1 MSSTHPDREWELALA
16 KYAVIA
22 PLVCRDLN
30 HAERDALRKEIVAA
44 AHLFP
49 GDRVQRIAPRTLRQ
63 WILLYRKCGLDGLR
77 AGPRKDKGVPRAV
90 PLDVLE
96 RAKALK
102 AELPKRSS
110 NTICDLLA
118 AEGKGPVSPSTLAYH
133 FRHNPVVVLPQ
144 QDGGAAKAFRRF
156 EHAKTNDCW
165 QSDMSD
171 GLWLPDPADP
181 TRNRKC
187 YLTGFI
193 DDHSR
198 LVPHAQFYWR
208 ESLPALEN
216 CFRRAVTAHGL
227 PRLLYWDNGSAYRAT
242 QLRKM
247 AARLGIEIAFAT
259 PYSPEGKGKIER
271 FWGVLKARFYPEAQ
285 AAGIQTLD
293 ELNQFLW
300 GWLDAHYTNRV
311 HSETGQTPLDRWEA
325 GREHVRRVSP
335 EELADTFMWED
346 ERRVAKTGDVQLG
359 GNRYPVPAEY
369 VGQRVIVRYDPF
381 DLATIKVVLRGQLV
395 GVFPAAQ
402 LIAQTFSKAQP
413 LEDGPR
419 TLTSSTTFK
428 DKLVAKAGARDAN
441 WAALAAGTPAAQTDA
456 EFELQMSALL
466 AARLFNDAERTALVS
481 FRRRFGPR
489 PQLTDRAVADAVG
502 LKGTERPL
510 AYYLDAL
517 ETGLRAGGNA
527 S

>member
-1 MSSTHPDREWELALA
+1 MPNTPDREWELALA

-22 PLVCRDLN
+22 PLVCRNLTP
-30 HAERDALRKEIVAA
+30 AERDALRKEIIAA
-44 AHLFP
+44 THIFP
-49 GDRVQRIAPRTLRQ
+49 GDRIQRIAPRTLRE
-63 WILLYRKCGLDGLR
+63 WIQLYRKRGLDGLR

-90 PLDVLE
+90 PLEVIE

-102 AELPKRSS
+102 AEIPRRSS

-118 AEGKGPVSPSTLAYH
+118 AEGMGPLSPSTLAYH
-133 FRHNPVVVLPQ
+133 LRHNPVVVPPKE
-144 QDGGAAKAFRRF
+144 GGASVKAFRRF
-156 EHAKTNDCW
+156 EHAKPNDCW

-181 TRNRKC
+181 TRTRKC
-187 YLTGFI
+187 YVTGFI

-216 CFRRAVTAHGL
+216 CFRRAITAHGV
-227 PRLLYWDNGSAYRAT
+227 PRLVYWDNGSAYRAT

-247 AARLGIEIAFAT
+247 AARLRVEIAFAT

-285 AAGIQTLD
+285 AAGITTLD
-293 ELNQFLW
+293 ELNKFLW

-311 HSETGQTPLDRWEA
+311 HSETGQTPIDRWEA
-325 GREHVRRVSP
+325 GREHVRMVSP
-335 EELADTFMWED
+335 EELADTFLWEE
-346 ERRVAKTGDVQLG
+346 ERTVTKTGDVQLG

-381 DLATIKVVLRGQLV
+381 DLATVKVVLRGQLL
-395 GVFPAAQ
+395 GAFPAAK
-402 LIAQTFSKAQP
+402 LVSQTFSKAQP
-413 LEDGPR
+413 LEDGPQK
-419 TLTSSTTFK
+419 TLASSTQFK
-428 DKLVAKAGARDAN
+428 DKLVAKAGERDAS
-441 WAALAAGTPAAQTDA
+441 WAALAAGTPAGQTDA

-466 AARLFNDAERTALVS
+466 AARLFDEGERSALAT
-481 FRRRFGPR
+481 FRRRYGPQPR
-489 PQLTDRAVADAVG
+489 LTDRAVGDAAG
-502 LKGTERPL
+502 LKGMERPL

-517 ETGLRAGGNA
+517 EAALRAGGNA
-527 S
+527 A